1 MRLYIH
7 TLCIL
12 NLVIFVSSSACL
24 YLASILINFYL
35 LPSLH
40 LVTDYFGTVPYL
52 ILAVG
57 SLLLGISIIGI
68 ISTLNKSRVGLAI
81 NIIMMVIVFPLQLAS
96 IFTSLE
102 LKNEIET
109 SIIFQMV
116 SFCVLLKFEKV

>member
-12 NLVIFVSSSACL
+12 NLVILVSSCACL

-35 LPSLH
+35 LQSLH

-57 SLLLGISIIGI
+57 SLLLVISIIGI

-81 NIIMMVIVFPLQLAS
+81 NIIMLVIVLPPQLAS

-102 LKNEIET
+102 LRNEIDT

-116 SFCVLLKFEKV
+116 SFYVLLKFEKV